1 MRTNETWSFNDERSN
16 LSPLELI
23 SLPQSMLIGF
33 IKFEDIA
40 IAATAKLGLTLMTQL
55 DP

>member
-1 MRTNETWSFNDERSN
+1 MKDQTY
-16 LSPLELI
+16 PLELI

-33 IKFEDIA
+33 VNFEDDIA
-40 IAATAKLGLTLMTQL
+40 IATAAKLGLTQL

>member
-1 MRTNETWSFNDERSN
+1 MELGRLTMKDQT
-16 LSPLELI
+16 LSPLEPI

-40 IAATAKLGLTLMTQL
+40 IAATAKLGPTLMTQL